1 MTDNIIHKK
10 TMIIAIT
17 GASGSI
23 LASKTIDALLSRNI
37 PTAVVAS
44 NPARIVWRQE
54 MDESFGEAIERW
66 SESRNFTNYSIG
78 DIQASIASGTYP
90 TMGMAVVP
98 SSMAT
103 VSAIANGISDNL
115 ARRAA
120 DVCLKEQRPL
130 VIVPRESPLNN
141 VHLTNLAKVSSY
153 GAMVIPADPPFY
165 LPIKTL
171 EESAEFTAMRILLAL
186 GVIDEL
192 PKAMQ
197 YAGKYN

>member
-1 MTDNIIHKK
+1 MTDDNIHKK

-66 SESRNFTNYSIG
+66 SESQDFTNYAIG
-78 DIQASIASGTYP
+78 DIQSPIASGTYP

-120 DVCLKEQRPL
+120 DVCLKERKPL
-130 VIVPRESPLNN
+130 IIVPRESPLNN

-153 GAMVIPADPPFY
+153 GATVIPSDPPFY
-165 LPIKTL
+165 LPINTL
-171 EESAEFTAMRILLAL
+171 EESAGFTSMRILLAL
-186 GVIDEL
+186 GVITEL
-192 PKAMQ
+192 PKEMQ
-197 YAGKYN
+197 YKGKYN

>member
-1 MTDNIIHKK
+1 MTDNIFHKK
-10 TMIIAIT
+10 TVIIAIT

-23 LASKTIDALLSRNI
+23 LASKTIDALLSKNMPI
-37 PTAVVAS
+37 AVVAS
-44 NPARIVWRQE
+44 NPSKIVWRQE

-90 TMGMAVVP
+90 AMGMAVVP

-120 DVCLKEQRPL
+120 DVCLKERRPL

>member
-1 MTDNIIHKK
+1 MTNKVFHKK
-10 TMIIAIT
+10 TVIIAIT

-23 LASKTIDALLSRNI
+23 LASKTIEALLNKNI

-44 NPARIVWRQE
+44 NPSKIVWRQE
-54 MDESFGEAIERW
+54 MDESFGEALERW
-66 SESRNFTNYSIG
+66 SESLNFTNYSIG
-78 DIQASIASGTYP
+78 DIQASISSGTYP

-120 DVCLKEQRPL
+120 DVCLKERRPL

-153 GAMVIPADPPFY
+153 GATVIPSDPPFY
-165 LPIKTL
+165 LPITTL
-171 EESAEFTAMRILLAL
+171 EESAEFTAMRTLLAL

-192 PKAMQ
+192 PEAMQ
-197 YAGKYN
+197 YEGKFK

>member
-1 MTDNIIHKK
+1 MTDNIFHKK
-10 TMIIAIT
+10 TVIIAIT

-23 LASKTIDALLSRNI
+23 LASKTIEALLNKTI

-44 NPARIVWRQE
+44 NPSKIVWRQE

-90 TMGMAVVP
+90 AMGMAVVP

-120 DVCLKEQRPL
+120 DVCLKERRPL

-153 GAMVIPADPPFY
+153 GATVIPSDPPFY

>member
-1 MTDNIIHKK
+1 MTDDIIHKK

-66 SESRNFTNYSIG
+66 SESQDFTNYAIG
-78 DIQASIASGTYP
+78 DIQSPIASGTYP

-120 DVCLKEQRPL
+120 DVCLKERKPL
-130 VIVPRESPLNN
+130 IIVPRESPLNN

-153 GAMVIPADPPFY
+153 GATVIPSDPPFY
-165 LPIKTL
+165 LPINTL
-171 EESAEFTAMRILLAL
+171 EESAGFTSMRILLAL
-186 GVIDEL
+186 GVITEL
-192 PKAMQ
+192 PKEMQ
-197 YAGKYN
+197 YKGKYN

>member
-1 MTDNIIHKK
+1 MIDNIVHKK
-10 TMIIAIT
+10 TVIIAIT
-17 GASGSI
+17 GASGAI
-23 LASKTIDALLSRNI
+23 LASKTIDALLNKNI

-44 NPARIVWRQE
+44 NPSKIVWRQE

-153 GAMVIPADPPFY
+153 GAMVIPADTPFY

-197 YAGKYN
+197 YAGKFN

>member
-1 MTDNIIHKK
+1 MTDNIFHKK
-10 TMIIAIT
+10 TVIIAIT

-66 SESRNFTNYSIG
+66 SESQDFTNYAIG
-78 DIQASIASGTYP
+78 DIQSPIASGTYP

-120 DVCLKEQRPL
+120 DVCLKERKPL

-153 GAMVIPADPPFY
+153 GATVIPSDPPFY
-165 LPIKTL
+165 LPINTL
-171 EESAEFTAMRILLAL
+171 EESAGFTSMRILLAL
-186 GVIDEL
+186 GVITEL
-192 PKAMQ
+192 PKEMQ
-197 YAGKYN
+197 YRGKYN

>member
-66 SESRNFTNYSIG
+66 SESQDFTNYAIG
-78 DIQASIASGTYP
+78 DIQSPIASGTYP

-120 DVCLKEQRPL
+120 DVCLKERKPL
-130 VIVPRESPLNN
+130 IIVPRESPLNN

-153 GAMVIPADPPFY
+153 GATVIPSDPPFY
-165 LPIKTL
+165 LPISTL
-171 EESAEFTAMRILLAL
+171 EESAGFTSMRILLAL
-186 GVIDEL
+186 GVITEL
-192 PKAMQ
+192 PKEMQ
-197 YAGKYN
+197 YRGKYN

>member
-1 MTDNIIHKK
+1 MTDDITQKQ
-10 TMIIAIT
+10 TVIIAIT

-66 SESRNFTNYSIG
+66 SESRDFTNYAIG
-78 DIQASIASGTYP
+78 DIQSPIASGTYP

-120 DVCLKEQRPL
+120 DVCLKERKPL
-130 VIVPRESPLNN
+130 IIVPRESPLNN

-153 GAMVIPADPPFY
+153 GATVIPSDPPFY
-165 LPIKTL
+165 LPINTL
-171 EESAEFTAMRILLAL
+171 EESAGFTSMRILLAL
-186 GVIDEL
+186 GVITEL
-192 PKAMQ
+192 PKEMQ
-197 YAGKYN
+197 YKGKYN

>member
-1 MTDNIIHKK
+1 MTDDITHKK

-23 LASKTIDALLSRNI
+23 LASKTIDALLSRNM

-66 SESRNFTNYSIG
+66 SESRDFTNYAIG
-78 DIQASIASGTYP
+78 DIQSPIASGTYP

-120 DVCLKEQRPL
+120 DVCLKERKPL

-153 GAMVIPADPPFY
+153 GATVIPSDPPFY
-165 LPIKTL
+165 LPINTL
-171 EESAEFTAMRILLAL
+171 EESAGFTSMRILLAL
-186 GVIDEL
+186 GVITEL
-192 PKAMQ
+192 PKEMQ
-197 YAGKYN
+197 YRGKYN

>member
-1 MTDNIIHKK
+1 
-10 TMIIAIT
+10 MIIAIT

-66 SESRNFTNYSIG
+66 SESQDFTNYAIG
-78 DIQASIASGTYP
+78 DIQSPIASGTYP

-120 DVCLKEQRPL
+120 DVCLKERKPL
-130 VIVPRESPLNN
+130 IIVPRESPLNN

-153 GAMVIPADPPFY
+153 GATVIPSDPPFY
-165 LPIKTL
+165 LPINTL
-171 EESAEFTAMRILLAL
+171 EESAGFTSMRILLAL
-186 GVIDEL
+186 GVITEL
-192 PKAMQ
+192 PKEMQ
-197 YAGKYN
+197 YKGKYN

>member
-1 MTDNIIHKK
+1 MTDDNIHKK

-66 SESRNFTNYSIG
+66 SESRDFTNYAIG
-78 DIQASIASGTYP
+78 DIQSPIASGTYP

-103 VSAIANGISDNL
+103 VSDIANGISDNL

-120 DVCLKEQRPL
+120 DVCLKERKPL
-130 VIVPRESPLNN
+130 IIVPRESPLNN

-153 GAMVIPADPPFY
+153 GATVIPSDPPFY
-165 LPIKTL
+165 LPINTL
-171 EESAEFTAMRILLAL
+171 EESAGFTSMRILLAL
-186 GVIDEL
+186 GVITEL
-192 PKAMQ
+192 PKEMQ
-197 YAGKYN
+197 YKGKYN

>member
-1 MTDNIIHKK
+1 MTEDIIHKK

-66 SESRNFTNYSIG
+66 SESQDFTNYAIG
-78 DIQASIASGTYP
+78 DIQSPIASGTYP

-120 DVCLKEQRPL
+120 DVCLKERKPL
-130 VIVPRESPLNN
+130 IIVPRESPLNN

-153 GAMVIPADPPFY
+153 GATVIPSDPPFY
-165 LPIKTL
+165 LPINTL
-171 EESAEFTAMRILLAL
+171 EESAGFTSMRILLAL
-186 GVIDEL
+186 GVITEL
-192 PKAMQ
+192 PKEMQ
-197 YAGKYN
+197 YKGKYN

>member
-1 MTDNIIHKK
+1 MTDNVFHKK
-10 TMIIAIT
+10 TVIIAIT

-23 LASKTIDALLSRNI
+23 LASKTIEALLSKNI
-37 PTAVVAS
+37 PTAIVAS
-44 NPARIVWRQE
+44 NPSKIVWRQE

-66 SESRNFTNYSIG
+66 SESLNFTNYSIG

-90 TMGMAVVP
+90 TMGMAIVP

-120 DVCLKEQRPL
+120 DVCLKERRPL
-130 VIVPRESPLNN
+130 VIVPRESPLNH

-153 GAMVIPADPPFY
+153 GAPVIPSDPPFY
-165 LPIKTL
+165 LPITTL
-171 EESAEFTAMRILLAL
+171 EEAAEFTAMRILLAL
-186 GVIDEL
+186 GVINEL

-197 YAGKYN
+197 YSGNFN

>member
-1 MTDNIIHKK
+1 MTEDIIHKK

-66 SESRNFTNYSIG
+66 SESQDFTNYAIG
-78 DIQASIASGTYP
+78 DIQSPIASGTYP

-120 DVCLKEQRPL
+120 DVCLKERKPL

-153 GAMVIPADPPFY
+153 GATVIPSDPPFY
-165 LPIKTL
+165 LPINTL
-171 EESAEFTAMRILLAL
+171 EESAGFTSMRILLAL
-186 GVIDEL
+186 GVITEL
-192 PKAMQ
+192 PKEMQ
-197 YAGKYN
+197 YKGKYN

>member
-1 MTDNIIHKK
+1 MTADIIHKK

-66 SESRNFTNYSIG
+66 SESQDFTNYAIG
-78 DIQASIASGTYP
+78 DIQSPIASGTYP

-120 DVCLKEQRPL
+120 DVCLKERKPL
-130 VIVPRESPLNN
+130 IIVPRESPLNN

-153 GAMVIPADPPFY
+153 GATVIPSDPPFY
-165 LPIKTL
+165 LPINTL
-171 EESAEFTAMRILLAL
+171 EESAGFTSMRILLAL
-186 GVIDEL
+186 GVITEL
-192 PKAMQ
+192 PKEMQ
-197 YAGKYN
+197 YKGKYN

>member
-1 MTDNIIHKK
+1 MTNKVFHKK
-10 TMIIAIT
+10 TVIIAIT

-23 LASKTIDALLSRNI
+23 LASKTIEALLNKNI

-44 NPARIVWRQE
+44 NPSKIVWRQE

-66 SESRNFTNYSIG
+66 SESPNFTNYSIG
-78 DIQASIASGTYP
+78 DIQASISSGTYP

-153 GAMVIPADPPFY
+153 GATVIPSDPPFY
-165 LPIKTL
+165 LPITTL

-192 PKAMQ
+192 PEAMQ
-197 YAGKYN
+197 YAGKFK

>member
-1 MTDNIIHKK
+1 MTDDIIHRK

-66 SESRNFTNYSIG
+66 SESQDFTNYAIG
-78 DIQASIASGTYP
+78 DMQSPIASGTYP

-120 DVCLKEQRPL
+120 DVCLKERKPL

-141 VHLTNLAKVSSY
+141 IHLTNLAKVSSY
-153 GAMVIPADPPFY
+153 GATVIPSDPPFY
-165 LPIKTL
+165 LPINTL
-171 EESAEFTAMRILLAL
+171 EESAGFTSMRILLAL
-186 GVIDEL
+186 GVITEL
-192 PKAMQ
+192 PKEMQ
-197 YAGKYN
+197 YKGKYN

>member
-1 MTDNIIHKK
+1 MTNKVFHKK
-10 TMIIAIT
+10 TVIIAIT

-23 LASKTIDALLSRNI
+23 LASKTIEALLNKNI

-44 NPARIVWRQE
+44 NPSKIVWRQE

-66 SESRNFTNYSIG
+66 SESPNFTNYSIG
-78 DIQASIASGTYP
+78 DIQATISSGTYP

-120 DVCLKEQRPL
+120 DVCLKERRPL

-153 GAMVIPADPPFY
+153 GATVIPSDPPFY
-165 LPIKTL
+165 LPITTL

-186 GVIDEL
+186 GVIAEL

-197 YAGKYN
+197 YAGKFK

>member
-1 MTDNIIHKK
+1 MTDDIIHKK

-66 SESRNFTNYSIG
+66 SESQDFTNYAIG
-78 DIQASIASGTYP
+78 DIQSPIASGTYP

-120 DVCLKEQRPL
+120 DVCLKERKPL
-130 VIVPRESPLNN
+130 IIVPRESPLNN

-153 GAMVIPADPPFY
+153 GATVIPSDPPFY
-165 LPIKTL
+165 LPINTL
-171 EESAEFTAMRILLAL
+171 EESAGFTSMRILLAL
-186 GVIDEL
+186 GVITEL
-192 PKAMQ
+192 PKEMQ
-197 YAGKYN
+197 YRGKYN